1 MTIEKADSPV
11 ELLVLGI
18 GMDEN
23 TGAAPGFIVLD
34 ARSPILAERQS
45 RIATVVSEHELSEAR
60 MVAWSFATVTA
71 RPGFGEDVED
81 AEEDFKDSLDID
93 HLELRGFPNGEGVSF
108 DLMLEVNETRA
119 WSSDSPAEVAER
131 PAAVLEGA
139 GLIIKVGASAHG
151 EMDNEGIEDIAGP
164 EVVGV
169 IVAGLR
175 GSGWGDAIADR
186 LEAEGVVRRRE
197 ADLRSVS
204 PL

>member
-18 GMDEN
+18 GIDEN

-45 RIATVVSEHELSEAR
+45 RIAKAISEHELSEAR

-71 RPGFGEDVED
+71 RPGLGADVED
-81 AEEDFKDSLDID
+81 AEDYVKDSLDID
-93 HLELRGFPNGEGVSF
+93 HLELRGFPSGEGVSF

-169 IVAGLR
+169 LVAGLR
-175 GSGWGDAIADR
+175 GSGWGERIAER
-186 LEAEGVVRRRE
+186 LEATGLVKRADVVS
-197 ADLRSVS
+197 RSA
-204 PL
+204 PAL

>member
-1 MTIEKADSPV
+1 
-11 ELLVLGI
+11 
-18 GMDEN
+18 MDDN
-23 TGAAPGFIVLD
+23 TGPAPGFIVLD

-45 RIATVVSEHELSEAR
+45 RIATAISEQELSEAR

-71 RPGFGEDVED
+71 RPGLGEDVED

-93 HLELRGFPNGEGVSF
+93 LELRGFPNGQGVSF

-119 WSSDSPAEVAER
+119 WSSDSPEEVVDR

-151 EMDNEGIEDIAGP
+151 EIDNEGIEDIAGP

-186 LEAEGVVRRRE
+186 LESEGSAAARGCSSQRLAPLTLAEGCVDRRTVG
-197 ADLRSVS
+197 A
-204 PL
+204 